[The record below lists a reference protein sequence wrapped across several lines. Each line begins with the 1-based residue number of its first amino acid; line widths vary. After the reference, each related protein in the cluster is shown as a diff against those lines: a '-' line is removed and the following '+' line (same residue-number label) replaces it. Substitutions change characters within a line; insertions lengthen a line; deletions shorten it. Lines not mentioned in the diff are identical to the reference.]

1 MTPRAATAAEELP
14 LDFTWTAPD
23 SCPSRAE
30 VIEELSKAV
39 KSGGKELP
47 PLTARAVVEQDG
59 ATWRLELTTEI
70 DGVRGTRVLEADSC
84 QGLARA
90 ATLVM
95 ALTLGEG
102 LARRQQ
108 AAVEAKAREPKP
120 PESKPPEP
128 PPPRPPPQPAPE
140 RTRVLLWAAAAAGTD
155 PLGEFG
161 PGLALGFAV
170 QPSLLRIG
178 TRLEATFPRSSE
190 FVDSGG
196 GGTVRSFGFNA
207 DLQAC
212 LVPTLNSFQFPL
224 CASGGVS
231 VLDVTGHGTARDSRA
246 TVPLYSVGP
255 GIGMLWLLTDSA
267 FLNLG
272 LLSRFYLKRPELVV
286 EDLPQRRQIEAVT
299 FSADLG
305 VGVRF

>member
-1 MTPRAATAAEELP
+1 MTPRAATAAEDLP

-108 AAVEAKAREPKP
+108 AEVEAKARQPNLPEPKA
-120 PESKPPEP
+120 PPEP
-128 PPPRPPPQPAPE
+128 LPPPAPQHAPE

-170 QPSLLRIG
+170 QPNLLRIG
-178 TRLEATFPRSSE
+178 TRLEVTFPRSSE
-190 FVDSGG
+190 FAASSSSSS
-196 GGTVRSFGFNA
+196 VRSFGFNA

-212 LVPTLNSFQFPL
+212 LAPTLHPFQL
-224 CASGGVS
+224 SVCAVGGVS
-231 VLDVTGHGTARDSRA
+231 VLDVTGQGTARDGRA
-246 TVPLYSVGP
+246 TVPLYGIGP
-255 GIGMLWLLTDSA
+255 GVGMLWLLTDSA

-272 LLSRFYLKRPELVV
+272 VLSRFFLKRPELVI
-286 EDLPQRRQIEAVT
+286 EDLPQRRQIEALSV
-299 FSADLG
+299 SADLG